1 MLEMASAAGKLL
13 GTAADLPGG
22 AAAAISNAAMSSPLL
37 LPHMAA
43 GSTAAAALAVACV
56 IDLRSGAARLHT
68 AAATSVRQTV
78 HLTAQFTAA
87 PASGSQVGTKTSVQA
102 ATADAAAP
110 ADSRAARLALL
121 LLVVGATAAASR
133 RQAVAAGVDARCHAS
148 SGYDVH
154 PAVGDAAIHAGAA
167 ARAAGDTTFLVSTA
181 VGAYTAP
188 SPLPTGESFVSVQ
201 LSSVGDDGSVVSS
214 HSIHCG
220 DGGGKE
226 AGSSM
231 PGIAGVQ
238 ARPLNAA
245 TAAAAPPPAPS
256 AVPARASAA
265 ISVPEFD
272 TSFVDPP
279 PPPRIL
285 QETMAPLSSEFLQ
298 QVRLHISCPTSS
310 SLPLVRLSTTS
321 TFAAASSGGA
331 IMLCCLASKGH
342 SIMIS
347 VACAAAY
354 QPEVVSVAA
363 DDSKHAWLFS

>member
-22 AAAAISNAAMSSPLL
+22 AAAAVSNAAMSSPLL
-37 LPHMAA
+37 LPNMAA
-43 GSTAAAALAVACV
+43 GSNSAAAALAVACV

-78 HLTAQFTAA
+78 HLTAHFMAA
-87 PASGSQVGTKTSVQA
+87 PASGSRAGTKTSVQA

-110 ADSRAARLALL
+110 ADSLAARLALL
-121 LLVVGATAAASR
+121 LLAVGAIGVASR
-133 RQAVAAGVDARCHAS
+133 RQAVAAGIDARCHAS

-181 VGAYTAP
+181 VGAYAAP
-188 SPLPTGESFVSVQ
+188 SPLPAGESFVGVQ

-265 ISVPEFD
+265 IAVPEFD

-279 PPPRIL
+279 PPPRML
-285 QETMAPLSSEFLQ
+285 QDTMPPLSSEFLQ

-310 SLPLVRLSTTS
+310 TLPHVFEHYEHFR
-321 TFAAASSGGA
+321 
-331 IMLCCLASKGH
+331 C
-342 SIMIS
+342 SI
-347 VACAAAY
+347 
-354 QPEVVSVAA
+354 
-363 DDSKHAWLFS
+363 